1 MKKEEVLKELEKKFK
16 EMKEELSLKIELE
29 ELNRVFFIKDFI
41 LNEGFVSENL
51 SRQIC
56 SRITHTYSLWVNY
69 LNGILMPN
77 QGYMPLQ
84 IESKLFSSKEE
95 RERIW
100 ELIRKAMEITSR
112 NSLIGLT
119 KDKKEEGKFIEDAF
133 HTWNEMREE
142 LERMMEK
149 VNKQWKEESEKE
161 Q

>member
-112 NSLIGLT
+112 NSLIGLI